1 MNAALADNDQHTSAT
16 PTTANNDNANKY
28 DIYKRMQKM
37 GVPNTSIQQKM
48 QIDGFTESDINNFLN
63 APLGATT
70 TTTATTAPKPTITSN
85 TTSLGATSAAGAT
98 AAGAVGGG
106 GGVGGGGVG
115 GGKYE
120 KYRKMLSMN
129 IPEMAVR
136 RKMTQVHSVVYD
148 IVCDV

>member
-1 MNAALADNDQHTSAT
+1 
-16 PTTANNDNANKY
+16 
-28 DIYKRMQKM
+28 M

-48 QIDGFTESDINNFLN
+48 QIDGFTEKDINTFLN
-63 APLGATT
+63 PPLGATIT
-70 TTTATTAPKPTITSN
+70 TNTTTATTAPKPTTTFT
-85 TTSLGATSAAGAT
+85 TTSLGTASTAATGAGAG
-98 AAGAVGGG
+98 AGI
-106 GGVGGGGVG
+106 G
-115 GGKYE
+115 GGKYD

>member
-1 MNAALADNDQHTSAT
+1 MNAALADNDQHTSTT

-48 QIDGFTESDINNFLN
+48 QIDGFTEKDINNFLN
-63 APLGATT
+63 PPLGATTT
-70 TTTATTAPKPTITSN
+70 TTTATTAPKPTTTFT
-85 TTSLGATSAAGAT
+85 TTSLGATSAAGAGAT

-106 GGVGGGGVG
+106 AGGGGD
-115 GGKYE
+115 GKYD

-136 RKMTQVHSVVYD
+136 RKMTQVRV
-148 IVCDV
+148 

>member
-1 MNAALADNDQHTSAT
+1 MNAALADNDQHTSTT
-16 PTTANNDNANKY
+16 PTTANNDNVNKY

-48 QIDGFTESDINNFLN
+48 QIDGFTEKDINNFLN
-63 APLGATT
+63 APLGVTT
-70 TTTATTAPKPTITSN
+70 TTKTTTATTAPKPTTTFN
-85 TTSLGATSAAGAT
+85 TTSLGTTSA
-98 AAGAVGGG
+98 AAGAVGVMGAGG
-106 GGVGGGGVG
+106 ATSAGVGGGGGG

-136 RKMTQVHSVVYD
+136 RKMTQVRV
-148 IVCDV
+148 